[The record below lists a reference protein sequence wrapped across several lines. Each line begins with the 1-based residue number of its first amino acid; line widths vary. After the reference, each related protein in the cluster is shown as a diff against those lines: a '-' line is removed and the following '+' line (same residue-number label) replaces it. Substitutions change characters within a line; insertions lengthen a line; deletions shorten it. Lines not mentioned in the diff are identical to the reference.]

1 MKNWIKRRIEAWR
14 RWKCSTQRRPTR
26 AQLTNELAR
35 ARQKCDEYEARAL
48 RNWEEAEASRQEL
61 RDYRKRNPDL
71 SEILDER
78 ADGIPWTPAD
88 IKLAY
93 RFFETDTGQRLAA
106 RLTYRIR
113 QTLDATG
120 YRTAPDKILELVYTA
135 QGLRA
140 AKDWIFAQAGAQQ
153 RPLSQI
159 ISPADGDTSAPH
171 TAQADGGAPS
181 DSAENHATAS
191 RAERIRD
198 RLRP

>member
-1 MKNWIKRRIEAWR
+1 MKNWIQRQIEALIGPKGDIR
-14 RWKCSTQRRPTR
+14 RRPTR

-35 ARQKCDEYEARAL
+35 ARQKWDEYEARAR
-48 RNWEEAEASRQEL
+48 RNWQEAEAARQEL
-61 RDYRKRNPDL
+61 ADYRRRNPDL

-78 ADGIPWTPAD
+78 ADGIPWTAAD
-88 IKLAY
+88 TKLAN

-106 RLTYRIR
+106 RLTLRIR

-120 YRTAPDKILELVYTA
+120 YRTAQDRILELVYTA

-140 AKDWIFAQAGAQQ
+140 AKDWLFAQAGAQQ

-159 ISPADGDTSAPH
+159 ISPADGDTSANH

-181 DSAENHATAS
+181 DSEENHATAS
-191 RAERIRD
+191 RAERIRE

>member
-1 MKNWIKRRIEAWR
+1 MKQIISRIAYALRVLRSDEILVPA
-14 RWKCSTQRRPTR
+14 KIAQDEVMLALSTADK
-26 AQLTNELAR
+26 AQSELA
-35 ARQKCDEYEARAL
+35 E
-48 RNWEEAEASRQEL
+48 
-61 RDYRKRNPDL
+61 YRKRNPDL

-78 ADGIPWTPAD
+78 ADGIPWTAAD
-88 IKLAY
+88 TKLAN

-106 RLTYRIR
+106 RLTLRIR

-120 YRTAPDKILELVYTA
+120 YRTAQDRILELVYTA

-140 AKDWIFAQAGAQQ
+140 AKDWLFAQAGAQQ

-159 ISPADGDTSAPH
+159 ISPADGDTSANH

-181 DSAENHATAS
+181 DSTDNHATAS

>member
-1 MKNWIKRRIEAWR
+1 MKQIISRIA
-14 RWKCSTQRRPTR
+14 
-26 AQLTNELAR
+26 
-35 ARQKCDEYEARAL
+35 YAL
-48 RNWEEAEASRQEL
+48 RVLRSDEILVPAKKAQDTELLALSIAAEAQ
-61 RDYRKRNPDL
+61 RDLAEYRKRNPDL

-78 ADGIPWTPAD
+78 ADGIPWTAAD
-88 IKLAY
+88 TKLAN

-106 RLTYRIR
+106 RLTLRIR

-120 YRTAPDKILELVYTA
+120 YRTAQDRILELVYTA

-140 AKDWIFAQAGAQQ
+140 AKDWLFAQAGAQQ

-181 DSAENHATAS
+181 DSEENHATAS

>member
-1 MKNWIKRRIEAWR
+1 MKNWIQRQIEALR
-14 RWKCSTQRRPTR
+14 RWKCSTRRMPTR

-35 ARQKCDEYEARAL
+35 ARQKWDEYEARAL
-48 RNWEEAEASRQEL
+48 RNWEEAEAAKQEL
-61 RDYRKRNPDL
+61 RDYRRRNPDL

-78 ADGIPWTPAD
+78 ADGIPWTAAD
-88 IKLAY
+88 TKLAN

-106 RLTYRIR
+106 RLTLRIR

-120 YRTAPDKILELVYTA
+120 YRTAQDRILELVYTA

-140 AKDWIFAQAGAQQ
+140 AKDWLFAQAGAQQ

>member
-1 MKNWIKRRIEAWR
+1 MKNWIKTRIEAWR
-14 RWKCSTQRRPTR
+14 RWKSSTRRRPTR

-35 ARQKCDEYEARAL
+35 ARQKWDEYEARAL
-48 RNWEEAEASRQEL
+48 RNWEEAEAARQEL

-78 ADGIPWTPAD
+78 ADGIPWTAAD
-88 IKLAY
+88 TKLAN

-106 RLTYRIR
+106 RLTLRIR

-120 YRTAPDKILELVYTA
+120 YRTAQDRILELVYTA

-140 AKDWIFAQAGAQQ
+140 AKDWLFAQAGAQQ

-159 ISPADGDTSAPH
+159 ISPADGDTSANH

-181 DSAENHATAS
+181 DSEENHATAS

>member
-1 MKNWIKRRIEAWR
+1 MKQIISRIA
-14 RWKCSTQRRPTR
+14 
-26 AQLTNELAR
+26 
-35 ARQKCDEYEARAL
+35 YAL
-48 RNWEEAEASRQEL
+48 RVL
-61 RDYRKRNPDL
+61 RSDEMLVPAKTAQDEVMLALSIADKAQSDLADYRKRNPDL

-78 ADGIPWTPAD
+78 ADGIPWTAAD
-88 IKLAY
+88 TKLAN

-106 RLTYRIR
+106 RLTLRIR

-120 YRTAPDKILELVYTA
+120 YRTAQDRILELVYTA

-140 AKDWIFAQAGAQQ
+140 AKDWLFAQAGAQQ

-159 ISPADGDTSAPH
+159 ISPADGDTSANH

-181 DSAENHATAS
+181 DSEENHATAS